1 MKIAY
6 TLNDYQL
13 RAVKAFTELL
23 QLKNYSYAT
32 LKNYRHHLISFI
44 TFYSEKKPSG
54 ITKEEVLKYM
64 LFNNEKNKPS
74 PSTQNVII
82 NSIKFFYEEVLKR
95 PREVYQLPRPQK
107 ENKLPAVFDE
117 KPACPA
123 YLQAAGREIAAI
135 IKAAENLN
143 KTMLCLAYAGGLRV
157 SEIVALKIKDI
168 DSARMVINIRQGKGK
183 KDRIVMLSDKLLAL
197 LRTYYLEYKPKTW
210 MFEGQGN
217 KQYAIRS
224 VQKVLERVKEKAG
237 VKKEGSIHAL
247 RHSFATHLM
256 EGGTDIMSIKEL
268 LGHDSLRTT
277 SRYTH
282 VSKKHIAN
290 IQSPLD
296 KLDI

>member
-1 MKIAY
+1 MP
-6 TLNDYQL
+6 
-13 RAVKAFTELL
+13 VWLL
-23 QLKNYSYAT
+23 
-32 LKNYRHHLISFI
+32 I
-44 TFYSEKKPSG
+44 
-54 ITKEEVLKYM
+54 
-64 LFNNEKNKPS
+64 
-74 PSTQNVII
+74 
-82 NSIKFFYEEVLKR
+82 
-95 PREVYQLPRPQK
+95 
-107 ENKLPAVFDE
+107 
-117 KPACPA
+117 
-123 YLQAAGREIAAI
+123 
-135 IKAAENLN
+135 
-143 KTMLCLAYAGGLRV
+143 
-157 SEIVALKIKDI
+157 
-168 DSARMVINIRQGKGK
+168 IRQGKGK

-290 IQSPLD
+290 IQSPFD

>member
-13 RAVKAFTELL
+13 RAVNAFTELL

-44 TFYSEKKPSG
+44 TFYSGKKPSG

-117 KPACPA
+117 K
-123 YLQAAGREIAAI
+123 EIAAI
-135 IKAAENLN
+135 IKAAENLKH